1 MEKSKSKSN
10 FCIRPFNSV
19 AVTSTGEINICCSI
33 TSQLT
38 KFKNFTPY
46 NMKNTDLEKWWSSDY
61 VKYVRK
67 SFLENKKLEE
77 CASCW
82 KKEEAGVSSHRT
94 RSNIEHKAIFKNKYR
109 TNLSLLG
116 KHDLAFPED
125 IELQITN
132 LCNLKCQMCRGSDS
146 SRLLVENNALG
157 FEKLRQK
164 DYDLDEVHYSKIKD
178 MVKHDL
184 SLISLMGGEP
194 LFNKKI
200 IEILSLLIKN
210 GKSQDIKLHIT
221 TNGTICNNKIL
232 NILKEFKD
240 VRLML
245 SMEGTEKCNE
255 YMRFPSSW
263 AEIKNN
269 ISQFKNLDNTYIYI
283 NTIVQNLNILYVD
296 KLIDYAYK
304 NNFYIKLEKITRP
317 DYLNMLN
324 LPKKILQKAHKRLSN
339 IKEEKLIHAENVKE
353 IILILEN
360 HLKNY
365 VSDELKYQE
374 FVSMIQKRDN
384 YRKVNIKDYLPELAN
399 NLNL

>member
-1 MEKSKSKSN
+1 
-10 FCIRPFNSV
+10 
-19 AVTSTGEINICCSI
+19 
-33 TSQLT
+33 
-38 KFKNFTPY
+38 
-46 NMKNTDLEKWWSSDY
+46 
-61 VKYVRK
+61 
-67 SFLENKKLEE
+67 
-77 CASCW
+77 
-82 KKEEAGVSSHRT
+82 
-94 RSNIEHKAIFKNKYR
+94 
-109 TNLSLLG
+109 
-116 KHDLAFPED
+116 
-125 IELQITN
+125 
-132 LCNLKCQMCRGSDS
+132 MCRGSDS